1 VELGAEILVTACPL
15 CVLTLEDAAKTSGF
29 EEKLKVMDV
38 TELLAEAME

>member
-1 VELGAEILVTACPL
+1 
-15 CVLTLEDAAKTSGF
+15 VLTLEDAAKTSGF